1 MPPPVP
7 TALPTRTRGI
17 AAGRPTALVIE
28 DAEEFARLSS
38 RILAGC
44 GFEVHV
50 ARSGERGLDAA
61 RVHDFDLVLID
72 VALPGMDGFEVCRRL
87 RTFTDAHVVIVTA
100 HDSEVEK
107 VIGFRLGADDYVT
120 KPYSPVELAARIGAV
135 RRRPRAP
142 RADPVRRAG
151 EIVVDVAGREA
162 SVAGTPLALTRT
174 EFDLLSALTAA
185 PGRVRS
191 RRELQEDVWGDGYGD
206 LRVVDVHIANL
217 RRKLRSA
224 LDAPDPIVT
233 VRGTGYRLETAP

>member
-1 MPPPVP
+1 M
-7 TALPTRTRGI
+7 
-17 AAGRPTALVIE
+17 IE

-50 ARSGERGLDAA
+50 ARSRRAGGSTRLG
-61 RVHDFDLVLID
+61 VHDFDLVLID
-72 VALPGMDGFEVCRRL
+72 VALPGMDGFEVLPEL
-87 RTFTDAHVVIVTA
+87 RTFTDSHVVIVTA

-107 VIGFRLGADDYVT
+107 VIGFRLGADDHVT
-120 KPYSPVELAARIGAV
+120 KPYSPVERRHASAPYAAA
-135 RRRPRAP
+135 
-142 RADPVRRAG
+142 PVRRGPIPSAG
-151 EIVVDVAGREA
+151 PGRSSWTSPVVRRAWRA
-162 SVAGTPLALTRT
+162 PLALTRT

-224 LDAPDPIVT
+224 LDAPPPIVT